1 MQASRLEVFTHTHTH
16 TNPAVQQVSSHTH
29 TRTHTLLS
37 SSALTFSL
45 THTHTPCCPAR
56 FSHTHTYP
64 AVQQVSLQP
73 CPVASFRP
81 VRTSSKQFLSA
92 AHLGGK
98 NVVKKYAD
106 SNPQQNILSRR
117 DRGLTIFLHWLCS
130 APLLV
135 HCLPPGPVASEV

>member
-29 TRTHTLLS
+29 THTHAAVQQRAYFL
-37 SSALTFSL
+37 FD
-45 THTHTPCCPAR
+45 THTHPAVQQG
-56 FSHTHTYP
+56 FLTHTHTYP